1 MQSEKFDNRI
11 KEAAE
16 HHHPSYNEEAWNKME
31 QLLNKHLPQK
41 KDDRRKYIL
50 ILFLFLFTGGGLY
63 LMISRPWKENKQA
76 NIVPAKAITEDV
88 PVNSSPIAESKKDS
102 DKNINNK
109 KDIRNVFISGNDDN
123 RPVVSHYRN
132 QQPGHSSFNKQIMP
146 VPDNS
151 IDKDIVSKN
160 DKSLQKN
167 DINDKDDKMV
177 KTKNDNKVDQVNKI
191 QPDKIKEQVQEIA
204 ADKAD
209 PVQKANDAGV
219 QIPEEKKGDNKIAA
233 NKKEKA
239 KKRNVFF
246 FSLSAGADISSIQF
260 QEKGKLKPVTG
271 VGAGYTIAGKFTL
284 RTGFYTARKIYSAGK
299 QYYKPASLPMNWNY
313 LSQIDADCK
322 VYEVPLTLSY
332 NFGFLKK
339 HNWFASSGLSSYF
352 MKKEKYKYEY
362 VYPSGTSYSY
372 THTVNNENKHYFS
385 ILTLSGGY
393 TRKIS
398 NRLSLTA
405 EPYIKI
411 PLTGIGYGNVKLNSA
426 GLLFSASFNPFNVGK
441 K

>member
-1 MQSEKFDNRI
+1 
-11 KEAAE
+11 
-16 HHHPSYNEEAWNKME
+16 
-31 QLLNKHLPQK
+31 L
-41 KDDRRKYIL
+41 
-50 ILFLFLFTGGGLY
+50 
-63 LMISRPWKENKQA
+63 ISRPWKENKQA
-76 NIVPAKAITEDV
+76 NIIPVKTAAGDV
-88 PVNSSPIAESKKDS
+88 SVNSPQIVDGKKDN
-102 DKNINNK
+102 DKNINND
-109 KDIRNVFISGNDDN
+109 KDTRNVFIPENDN
-123 RPVVSHYRN
+123 QPVSHYRN
-132 QQPGHSSFNKQIMP
+132 AQPGHSSLSKQIISGP
-146 VPDNS
+146 GNS
-151 IDKDIVSKN
+151 IDKDIVGKN
-160 DKSLQKN
+160 DEPLQKN
-167 DINDKDDKMV
+167 DINAKDNKIL
-177 KTKNDNKVDQVNKI
+177 KTGNDNKADQVNKI
-191 QPDKIKEQVQEIA
+191 QSDKIKE
-204 ADKAD
+204 
-209 PVQKANDAGV
+209 PVQDISVTKTNPEQKTNNTGV
-219 QIPEEKKGDNKIAA
+219 LPPEEKNGDSKTAA

-239 KKRNVFF
+239 RKRNVFF

-284 RTGFYTARKIYSAGK
+284 RTGFYSARKIYSAAK

-322 VYEVPLTLSY
+322 VYEVPLTVSY

-339 HNWFASSGLSSYF
+339 HNWFASAGLSSYI

-362 VYPSGTSYSY
+362 IYPSGASYSY

-405 EPYIKI
+405 EPYVKI

-426 GLLFSASFNPFNVGK
+426 GLLFSASFNPFNFEK